1 MPCLSKMKNPDNN
14 IDKDDPMQK
23 IINVVK
29 DYLTRETNNALL
41 ITGEWGVGKTYFFNN
56 ILSREIEKTSIKGD
70 TSSTYTSIRVSLFG
84 VANIDDIGKR
94 IFTELFPR
102 LEKGIKIGKGI
113 AKLLLSIPITEAS
126 ILKKILELIS
136 EFEADNGTKN
146 NIINSMTSRIVICF
160 DDLERVS
167 NDFPIENLIGYINNL
182 TENYDLKAVIIGN
195 TNEINSKSKIF
206 EKIKEKLIG
215 VEIEFDNDIKLVF
228 DNIVEEKP
236 YSDNYK
242 NFLLEKKDFIC
253 SFFSE
258 DYKNIRTLLI
268 VLECYKYIYSA
279 ITKNPKSK
287 PLEQYKDDLI
297 KSTLL
302 FTIAITIEFK
312 KGNLSKK
319 DKETMNNEIRTILN
333 FTNNQEEDLFA
344 EPQENEDINPNILKK
359 IYYGQYNY
367 KYYETIFDYIIG
379 IDTFIEK
386 KFIAEAKQKYGISQ
400 NENLPECYKALNE
413 ISTDVIF
420 KISNEEYNSRLN
432 KVLQYVDN
440 GEYELDRYVYIYNH
454 ILKYEDP
461 LKIGGE
467 NLKKRIIAGIEKG
480 KNKLKYNQKLANMS
494 DYLLFPNSMDEY
506 AREILQ
512 FCLDINEEKQQEI
525 HKKVSTNLEN
535 LLAQNNFEEF
545 KKTAIE
551 KASVPIFA
559 YIDSKVI
566 FDFYNKNIPI
576 REDIANLIKE
586 RVVTYAPSDVLNLE
600 KNFYTELQQLIE
612 EKLNQL
618 KPGPECVV
626 YNKFNKLLKS
636 IIEKL

>member
-1 MPCLSKMKNPDNN
+1 MKKPNHN

-23 IINVVK
+23 IIKVVK

-41 ITGEWGVGKTYFFNN
+41 ITGKWGVGKTYFFNN
-56 ILSREIEKTSIKGD
+56 ILSKEIEKTSIKGD

-84 VANIDDIGKR
+84 VTNINDIERR
-94 IFTELFPR
+94 IIAPVPALLIKGVIELG
-102 LEKGIKIGKGI
+102 EK
-113 AKLLLSIPITEAS
+113 ALNYFLSIG
-126 ILKKILELIS
+126 LKGFFSESFSKLID
-136 EFEADNGTKN
+136 EFKPTNGD
-146 NIINSMTSRIVICF
+146 IIISKANTLVICF
-160 DDLERVS
+160 DDLERIS
-167 NDFPIENLIGYINNL
+167 KSFAMENLIGYINNL
-182 TENYDLKAVIIGN
+182 TENYDFKVILIGN
-195 TNEINSKSKIF
+195 TDKMEDTNFKE
-206 EKIKEKLIG
+206 IKEKLIG

-302 FTIAITIEFK
+302 FTIAIAIEFK

-379 IDTFIEK
+379 IDTFIEE

-400 NENLPECYKALNE
+400 NENLPECYKAFNE

-420 KISNEEYNSRLN
+420 KISDEEYNSRLN

-440 GEYELDRYVYIYNH
+440 GEYELDSYLGIYNH
-454 ILKYEDP
+454 IIKYEDP
-461 LKIGGE
+461 LEIGKE
-467 NLKKRIIAGIEKG
+467 NLKNRIIAGIEKG
-480 KNKLKYNQKLANMS
+480 KNNLEYNHELANMS
-494 DYLLFPNSMDEY
+494 QYFQFRNSMDEY
-506 AREILQ
+506 AKEILQ
-512 FCLDINEEKQQEI
+512 FCLIINEEKQQEI
-525 HKKVSTNLEN
+525 HKKESATLEK
-535 LLAQNNFEEF
+535 LLESDKFEEF
-545 KKTAIE
+545 KKIAVE
-551 KASVPIFA
+551 KATIPIFA
-559 YIDSKVI
+559 YIESKLI
-566 FDFYNKNIPI
+566 FDFYDKNIPL
-576 REDIANLIKE
+576 REDIANFIKE
-586 RVVTYAPSDVLNLE
+586 RVITNAPLAVLNLE
-600 KNFYTELQQLIE
+600 KNFYTQLQQSIE
-612 EKLNQL
+612 EKANLL
-618 KPGPECVV
+618 KSGPEWVTCS
-626 YNKFNKLLKS
+626 KFNELLKS
-636 IIEKL
+636 IIKNP